1 MPTTYAGELASD
13 LPVDDLPLGANVSID
28 DVEYG
33 RIMGRIGLV
42 DGELGTSVSRFN
54 SSI

>member
-1 MPTTYAGELASD
+1 MSTMYAGELASD
-13 LPVDDLPLGANVSID
+13 LPVDDLPLGADVSID
-28 DVEYG
+28 DAEYD

-42 DGELGTSVSRFN
+42 DGEPGTSVSRFN